1 MIKAVLVAE
10 SDSLRDSLADML
22 NTCCPNITLAV
33 STDSVKKGV
42 AAVNEHEP
50 DLVIIDTRLADG
62 SGFDLIRHFDKPDF
76 KVIFISNSIDY
87 AVKAIKFGAVDYL
100 LKPIDEEELALAVNK
115 ASDIIGFEES
125 LHKKALGESLKD
137 LSKSHRIVLKTS
149 EQVHA
154 INISDIIR
162 IEADSNYSSFYL
174 VGGRRII
181 VSKGIKGFEEQLL
194 EHGFHRI
201 HKSHIFNINQMSH
214 FDKADGGFVVMVDGS
229 KVPVASRK
237 RDMLLQLFEEI

>member
-1 MIKAVLVAE
+1 
-10 SDSLRDSLADML
+10 
-22 NTCCPNITLAV
+22 
-33 STDSVKKGV
+33 
-42 AAVNEHEP
+42 
-50 DLVIIDTRLADG
+50 
-62 SGFDLIRHFDKPDF
+62 
-76 KVIFISNSIDY
+76 
-87 AVKAIKFGAVDYL
+87 
-100 LKPIDEEELALAVNK
+100 
-115 ASDIIGFEES
+115 
-125 LHKKALGESLKD
+125 
-137 LSKSHRIVLKTS
+137 VLKTS

-174 VGGRRII
+174 VDGRRII